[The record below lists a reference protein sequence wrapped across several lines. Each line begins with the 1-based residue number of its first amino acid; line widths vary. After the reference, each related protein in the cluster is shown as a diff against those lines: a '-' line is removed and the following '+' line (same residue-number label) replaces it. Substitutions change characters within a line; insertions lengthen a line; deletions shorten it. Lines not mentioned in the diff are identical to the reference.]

1 MRLKRQAKVR
11 SCRTLPPVTTS
22 LSFILKQQKIM
33 RGICAEEGNDWI
45 YVFKKLPVRTEDEK
59 LVRRL
64 LQHLRDDVSFGL
76 RF

>member
-1 MRLKRQAKVR
+1 MTGFMFL
-11 SCRTLPPVTTS
+11 
-22 LSFILKQQKIM
+22 
-33 RGICAEEGNDWI
+33 
-45 YVFKKLPVRTEDEK
+45 KLPVRTEDEK